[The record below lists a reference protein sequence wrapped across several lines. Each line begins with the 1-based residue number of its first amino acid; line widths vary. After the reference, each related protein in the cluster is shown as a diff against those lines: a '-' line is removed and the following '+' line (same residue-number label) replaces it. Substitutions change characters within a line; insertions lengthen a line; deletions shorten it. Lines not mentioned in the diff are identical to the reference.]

1 MNSKRN
7 FIAFLLSVSAAV
19 LVLLPASAFALTDL
33 EKCQNERTALQIEL
47 QRYKAI
53 EAEMK
58 EKIAEVEAQ
67 GAQQK
72 AEFDAKSAELD
83 KLLADKQAE
92 IDKLTKENETLK
104 TQLAAANEKAAA
116 AAKTAVEQKNA
127 DAQRL
132 KEMQVRV
139 VELEKQLTA
148 AGGSG
153 LQTKDSTQTEQSD
166 SSLSNKEKIAE
177 LEATI
182 ADLTEQLNECKDRV
196 RRQQE
201 RIERLAAQRE
211 ELKKELDGEIKDG
224 DLNMPDSKGRIVIN
238 INERISFD
246 SGSVELK
253 RNVRPALDK
262 IAKSL
267 KNYPEHKIIIEGHT
281 DTDPIKKGSYSS
293 NKELSEVRAD
303 AVLQYLLE
311 NTGLDKSRFKTVG
324 RGDTKPIARN
334 NTAAN
339 KALNRRVDIIVIP
352 AADDAEA
359 GSNVEFED

>member
-1 MNSKRN
+1 MNNKRN

-116 AAKTAVEQKNA
+116 AAKTAAEQKNA

-153 LQTKDSTQTEQSD
+153 LQTKDSTQTD
-166 SSLSNKEKIAE
+166 SSLSDKEKIAE

-281 DTDPIKKGSYSS
+281 DTDPIRKGNYNS
-293 NKELSEVRAD
+293 NKELSEIRAD

-324 RGDTKPIARN
+324 RGDTKPVARN

-359 GSNVEFED
+359 GSNLDFED